1 MILREIGSYLCER
14 GRAGLK
20 DIALHVDAEESA
32 VRGMLEHWLRKG
44 MVERSLVT
52 PACAAACGKCSPHEG
67 ELYIWRGAVEARSLP
82 FPRFK
87 KTGLNGAGPTAG
99 CG

>member
-1 MILREIGSYLCER
+1 MILRDIGNYLRAR

-32 VRGMLEHWLRKG
+32 VRGILELWLRKG
-44 MVERSLVT
+44 MVERSLLT
-52 PACAAACGKCSPHEG
+52 PACAAGCGKCNPQEG
-67 ELYIWRGAVEARSLP
+67 ELYIWRGAVEAQPLP

-87 KTGLNGAGPTAG
+87 KTG
-99 CG
+99 